1 MFVLYCFVFYYV
13 LLCCRRY
20 NVKYKIE
27 LIKIGINEENKVVL
41 GRIGNV
47 FNDLRDLYIVIGG
60 L

>member
-1 MFVLYCFVFYYV
+1 MYYYV
-13 LLCCRRY
+13 VEGIWDIFEGY
-20 NVKYKIE
+20 VKYKIE